1 MGIEEEKQLILDTLK
16 SKAGKT
22 KFYLS
27 DFNKMFPDKKPRD
40 VKKLVNAMV
49 AEGLLEYW
57 SSGSTTLIG
66 LKGAGKQHEAE
77 ARQEEKDT

>member
-1 MGIEEEKQLILDTLK
+1 MATEEEKNLILETLK
-16 SKAGKT
+16 KKAGKT
-22 KFYLS
+22 KFYLQ

-40 VKKLVNAMV
+40 VKKIVNEMV

-66 LKGAGKQHEAE
+66 LKGAGIQHEAE
-77 ARQEEKDT
+77 KGE